1 MHPDNYIPANPLVTP
16 LSIVPEWYLLAPYAI
31 LRIIPNKLLGV
42 LALASSLLILF
53 LLPLQSTYA
62 LRSNSLKFLSRI
74 FFWLFVGSYI
84 TLLLTGALPIS
95 IEVVLLA
102 TLASIF
108 YFSYFLILLPLIY
121 LADSFIYIYYKY

>member
-42 LALASSLLILF
+42 LALLSSLLILF
-53 LLPLQSTYA
+53 LLPLQSTYSI
-62 LRSNSLKFLSRI
+62 RSNSLKSSSRL
-74 FFWLFVGSYI
+74 FFFLFVGSYI

-95 IEVVLLA
+95 SEVVLLA
-102 TLASIF
+102 TIASIY
-108 YFSYFLILLPLIY
+108 YFAYFLILLPLIY
-121 LADSFIYIYYKY
+121 LIDSFLFIYYKY